1 LTSPFHLEHTESYKE
16 GNKISNKKVE
26 PTVYVNFSIDI
37 VIAQKKRVDKRWKQL
52 TTQKKT
58 WRTRHAPIAHYKV
71 TTSEDTSVA

>member
-1 LTSPFHLEHTESYKE
+1 M
-16 GNKISNKKVE
+16 E

-58 WRTRHAPIAHYKV
+58 INEGLGMHLLP
-71 TTSEDTSVA
+71 TTKLQQGEDTSVA